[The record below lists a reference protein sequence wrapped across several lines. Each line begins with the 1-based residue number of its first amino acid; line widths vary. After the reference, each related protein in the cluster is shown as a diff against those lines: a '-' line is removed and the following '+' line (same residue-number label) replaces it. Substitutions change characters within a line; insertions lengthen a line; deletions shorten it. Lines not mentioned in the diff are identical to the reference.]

1 MTASPADYDAIANEL
16 LQKKGEISR
25 DTRWRLA
32 QKAFA
37 TTAAYDSAIASTLE
51 QLNANEDDRADKTEG
66 AGFPQ
71 TLRLSLH
78 KKIDLRYGTGLH
90 DLVFARPLWATTAS
104 FSSSS
109 SFSIFLREVEL
120 PSEDDDEKE
129 DEDEDLAANYFLR
142 CKEYGSPD

>member
-1 MTASPADYDAIANEL
+1 MQQASWLVICGAAPWLFPGIYPSGIAHVVRPIVSI
-16 LQKKGEISR
+16 KPSG
-25 DTRWRLA
+25 
-32 QKAFA
+32 
-37 TTAAYDSAIASTLE
+37 
-51 QLNANEDDRADKTEG
+51 
-66 AGFPQ
+66 
-71 TLRLSLH
+71 H

-104 FSSSS
+104 FSFSS

-129 DEDEDLAANYFLR
+129 DEDLAANYFLR